1 VHVNRARSD
10 RGMTIVEM
18 LVAMVVTMIVSLA
31 AFALIDFTMRR
42 MADVTGRVDADQR
55 GRLAMDI
62 ITRQLR
68 SQVCQ
73 PSGTVPMLNS
83 TANPSDDT
91 HASFFVDLT
100 DDSDTTMAPQ
110 LHTLAYDAANYRIVE
125 TDWTAKA
132 SANPNADP
140 TYSGTPTTRVLL
152 TDARPIPGVPMF
164 SYYAF
169 GTTAPM
175 TLPLDASELADI
187 ARIGVNFRATPSNA
201 PKTDPDPRGSID
213 FQDRVTVRLVD
224 PNSDDPHPQCA

>member
-1 VHVNRARSD
+1 VNRARSD

-18 LVAMVVTMIVSLA
+18 LVAMVVAMIVSLA

-42 MADVTGRVDADQR
+42 TADVTGRVDADQR
-55 GRLAMDI
+55 GRLAMDTI
-62 ITRQLR
+62 SRQLR

-91 HASFFVDLT
+91 HAST
-100 DDSDTTMAPQ
+100 DGSDTTMAPQ
-110 LHTLAYDAANYRIVE
+110 LHTLAYDAANYRVVE

-132 SANPNADP
+132 SANPSVDP
-140 TYSGTPTTRVLL
+140 TYSGTPTTRVVL

-169 GTTAPM
+169 GTTTPM

-187 ARIGVNFRATPSNA
+187 ARIDVNFRATPSNA

-213 FQDRVTVRLVD
+213 FQNRITVRSVD
-224 PNSDDPHPQCA
+224 PNSDNPHPECA